1 MNQLLEQFIPLFHW
15 VWSVSAMASVLV
27 VFIIVM
33 QKVLKAHLKPRW
45 HYILWLL
52 VILRLIMPWS
62 PESKLSIYNWVGT
75 PEVVQSVVHF
85 DQAEPA
91 LRTDEHESP
100 GAKTQILYRILLA
113 AWLLGVVLLGTY
125 TLSINLKFARK
136 LKQETEAITDER
148 IRQLFRQCKKRMGIQ
163 GHIALVASDELASPS
178 LFGFMKPQLIMPTVL
193 LQNLNDEQLQHVF
206 LHELAHSKRKDIW
219 VNGFMHA
226 LLIIHWFNPILW
238 YAYRRMREDQ
248 EIASD
253 ALALSCLAPDK
264 SQAYGYT
271 LITLLESIAKRNQVF
286 GNVNLTGNKA
296 QLQRRILMIKQ
307 FKLHSYRWSFLGLAT
322 MIFISGCTLTKPDAS
337 QSAKHSMSATAT
349 DKPQQTISPD
359 TSLKPNDEKTATS
372 DTEISLSA
380 PTPTPSLSP
389 SAASNDKPSPVAAQ
403 EELPTVSA
411 RVPQPV
417 PVAEQ
422 KGVRSDTGVRPTA
435 APQPKASTREES
447 PRAVPSTEPQQAVT
461 PETARPAPV
470 REPQP
475 VEQPRN

>member
-1 MNQLLEQFIPLFHW
+1 MTQLLEQLIPLFHW

-27 VFIIVM
+27 GFIIVM

-85 DQAEPA
+85 DQAESA
-91 LRTDEHESP
+91 LSLDEHESP
-100 GAKTQILYRILLA
+100 GAKTPIFYRLLLA

-136 LKQETEAITDER
+136 LKQETAAVSDER
-148 IRQLFRQCKKRMGIQ
+148 IRQLFSQSKKRMGIQ
-163 GHIALVASDELASPS
+163 GHIALVASDDLASPS

-193 LQNLNDEQLQHVF
+193 LHNLNDEQLQHVF

-271 LITLLESIAKRNQVF
+271 LITLLESFSKRNQVF
-286 GNVNLTGNKA
+286 GNVNLAGNKA

-322 MIFISGCTLTKPDAS
+322 MLFISGCTLTSPDAS
-337 QSAKHSMSATAT
+337 QSAKQSMSATAT
-349 DKPQQTISPD
+349 DKPQETASPD
-359 TSLKPNDEKTATS
+359 TSLKTNDEKTATS
-372 DTEISLSA
+372 DTALSA

-389 SAASNDKPSPVAAQ
+389 SAASSDKQSPVAAQ
-403 EELPTVSA
+403 EQLPTASA

-417 PVAEQ
+417 PAADQ

-447 PRAVPSTEPQQAVT
+447 PRAVPSTEPQQIVAQEKTV
-461 PETARPAPV
+461 RPAPV
-470 REPQP
+470 SEPQFF
-475 VEQPRN
+475 EQPRN